1 MSLVI
6 VGVSHRTA
14 PLPVLER
21 LAIPP
26 GETDHLLAQLR
37 VVAPPCFV
45 LSTCNRTEIC
55 ATTLHAADAFLHLLA
70 DRAGISVGDL
80 RQYAYILEH
89 EQAVTHLLR
98 VASGLDSMVLGEDH
112 IQAQLKRALAA
123 ARGAEMLGPTLERL
137 GAIALGCG
145 KRVRTFTGVGQHSVS
160 LETLAVEE
168 ALART
173 PVTGPHDVL
182 VLGSGASAGI
192 VVRHLRARGVA
203 VTVVG
208 RSHHAAN
215 TLADES
221 HAAWLPWEQLPEA
234 LVHAQ
239 MVFSCTSAPHP
250 VLTAETLARRVDR
263 RGAAPLLCVDIGMPR
278 DVDAAVDTLPGMSVI
293 RLEELA
299 ATAAQHR
306 AERERHLPAAE
317 AIVAREARRFAEWL
331 QTRATV
337 GEIVARRQR
346 AEFLAEMELK
356 RALARLQTSSAHD
369 RAVLAE
375 LARRLTRKLMHEE
388 SRADIAEPG
397 DTLAEAAS

>member
-1 MSLVI
+1 MSLFI

-21 LAIPP
+21 LAISP
-26 GETDHLLAQLR
+26 GETDHMLAQLR
-37 VVAPPCFV
+37 MFAPQCFV

-55 ATTLHAADAFLHLLA
+55 AATSRAADAFLHLLA
-70 DRAGISVGDL
+70 DHADLSVGEL

-89 EQAVTHLLR
+89 GDAVTHLLR

-173 PVTGPHDVL
+173 ASTGAHGVL
-182 VLGSGASAGI
+182 VLGSGASAAI
-192 VVRHLRARGVA
+192 VVRHLRARDVA

-215 TLADES
+215 ALADES
-221 HAAWLPWEQLPEA
+221 QAAWRPWEQLPEA
-234 LVHAQ
+234 LVPAQ
-239 MVFSCTSAPHP
+239 IVFSCTSAPHP
-250 VLTAETLARRVDR
+250 VLTADTLARRVDQ

-278 DVDAAVDTLPGMSVI
+278 DVDAAVDSLPGMSVI

-306 AERERHLPAAE
+306 AERERHLPAAG

-331 QTRATV
+331 ETRATA
-337 GEIVARRQR
+337 GAIVARRQR
-346 AEFLAEMELK
+346 AELLAEMELK

-375 LARRLTRKLMHEE
+375 LARRLTRKLLHEE
-388 SRADIAEPG
+388 SRAGTTEQDDAF
-397 DTLAEAAS
+397 AEAAS